1 MANKMIDVN
10 RHLFERLEKQ
20 IPSDTAIESK
30 LVIGEKSIRYIGTT
44 KGSYA
49 QSIIKNGQ
57 VSDVVKTV
65 DKSTILVINFDNRT
79 FLVITGNI
87 DGADEFLKGITT
99 VVDLDNEEQDFK
111 FNPGLAT
118 LLFANDN
125 FPLDVDSE
133 KSYQLIEYVF
143 TEEKEGISNG
153 NFNYTELAH
162 YFSNYD
168 VWEVSEKY
176 LPLNQNSIVAIY
188 SGYLINYN
196 KEINLEFSPNTKQ
209 TIKLLIEELPI
220 DLVGGNIYRAL
231 TAMEWKHS
239 FLELY
244 QCIEYLFPLPYLINL
259 SNNIGNKSLLPKLFF
274 NTENDLQWRPKE
286 DQALIKLL
294 KQIENE
300 SSFTQILNSLINILK
315 TKPDNTDNN
324 CIFVSKHIYNTRNSI
339 AHFRSGI
346 TNSIKTNSEWDEI
359 IEKLSLIIHD
369 LYKVYSSEI
378 SLIK

>member
-1 MANKMIDVN
+1 
-10 RHLFERLEKQ
+10 
-20 IPSDTAIESK
+20 
-30 LVIGEKSIRYIGTT
+30 
-44 KGSYA
+44 
-49 QSIIKNGQ
+49 
-57 VSDVVKTV
+57 
-65 DKSTILVINFDNRT
+65 
-79 FLVITGNI
+79 LVITGNI
-87 DGADEFLKGITT
+87 DGADEFLKGMTT

-188 SGYLINYN
+188 SGNLINYN
-196 KEINLEFSPNTKQ
+196 KEINLEFTPNTKQ

-259 SNNIGNKSLLPKLFF
+259 SNNIGNKSLFPKLFF

-286 DQALIKLL
+286 DQAQIKLL

-300 SSFTQILNSLINILK
+300 SSFTQILNSLINIIK

-324 CIFVSKHIYNTRNSI
+324 YIFVSKHTYNTRNSI

>member
-10 RHLFERLEKQ
+10 RHLFERLERQ
-20 IPSDTAIESK
+20 ILNDTAIESK
-30 LVIGEKSIRYIGTT
+30 LVIGEKAIRYIGTT

-57 VSDVVKTV
+57 VTEVVKTV
-65 DKSTILVINFDNRT
+65 DKSTLLIINFNNRT

-87 DGADEFLKGITT
+87 DDTNDFLKDVTT
-99 VVDLDNEEQDFK
+99 VVDLDNDEQDFK

-118 LLFANDN
+118 LLFANEN

-133 KSYQLIEYVF
+133 ISYKLIEHVF
-143 TEEKEGISNG
+143 TEEKEGLENG
-153 NFNYTELAH
+153 SFNYAELAY

-168 VWEVSEKY
+168 VWEISEKY

-196 KEINLEFSPNTKQ
+196 KEINLEFSLKTKQ

-231 TAMEWKHS
+231 TAMEYKHS

-244 QCIEYLFPLPYLINL
+244 QCIEYLFPLPYLIDL
-259 SNNIGNKSLLPKLFF
+259 SNNIGDKSLFPKLFF
-274 NTENDLQWRPKE
+274 NTESDLQWRPRE

-294 KQIENE
+294 NQIKRE
-300 SSFTQILNSLINILK
+300 SSFTQILNSLIKILK
-315 TKPDNTDNN
+315 VEQDSTDNN
-324 CIFVSKHIYNTRNSI
+324 CVFVSKHIYYTRNSI
-339 AHFRSGI
+339 AHFRSGT
-346 TNSIKTNSEWDEI
+346 TNIIKTKSDWDDM
-359 IEKLSLIIHD
+359 IEKISLIIHD
-369 LYKVYSSEI
+369 LYKIYSSEI